1 MTVVSMS
8 YLLEAGV
15 HFGHQKRRWNPKM
28 KEYIYTSRDDIY
40 IIDLQKTV
48 KQIEEAYEAL
58 KKIAEKGGTV
68 LYVGTKK
75 QAVEAME
82 ENANR
87 TNMFFVNERWLG
99 GTLTNFRTIRNRIK
113 RLDEIEQMEEDGI
126 FEVLPKKEVAK
137 IKKEYEKLNRN
148 LRGIRNMK
156 KLPGAMIIVD
166 PRQEEIA
173 IKEARKL
180 KIPVFGIVDTNCDP
194 DMVDYV
200 IPANDDAVRSVK
212 LVIGALTNA
221 VAEVN
226 GNEIM
231 DCVSPED
238 QKKAAK
244 KEEAKEKQES
254 VKTEEVKEEKET
266 KEVKKETPKKETN
279 KEEVKEE
286 KPAKKETKKV
296 EKKEEKPAKKE
307 TKKVEKK
314 EEKEDLSS
322 KTLTELKAI
331 AKEKGVKGYSTMK
344 KADLVAALQ

>member
-48 KQIEEAYEAL
+48 KLIEEAYDAL
-58 KKIAEKGGTV
+58 KKIVEKGGTV

-113 RLDEIEQMEEDGI
+113 RLDEIEQMEEDGV

-137 IKKEYEKLNRN
+137 IKKEYDKLNRN

-156 KLPGAMIIVD
+156 KLPQAMIIVD
-166 PRQEEIA
+166 PREEEIA

-200 IPANDDAVRSVK
+200 IPANDDAVRAVK

-221 VAEVN
+221 IAEVN
-226 GNEIM
+226 GNELM

-238 QKKAAK
+238 QKKDAK
-244 KEEAKEKQES
+244 KEKEAE
-254 VKTEEVKEEKET
+254 TEEKVEEKKETVKKEEKMEET
-266 KEVKKETPKKETN
+266 
-279 KEEVKEE
+279 KEE

-296 EKKEEKPAKKE
+296 EKKEETKEEKPAKKE
-307 TKKVEKK
+307 SKKAEK
-314 EEKEDLSS
+314 KEDLSS

-331 AKEKGVKGYSTMK
+331 AKEKGLKGYSTMK
-344 KADLVAALQ
+344 KADLVAALK

>member
-48 KQIEEAYEAL
+48 KQIEEAYDAL

-113 RLDEIEQMEEDGI
+113 RLDEIEQMEEDGT
-126 FEVLPKKEVAK
+126 FNVLPKKEVAK

-156 KLPGAMIIVD
+156 KLPQAMIIVD

-173 IKEARKL
+173 IREARKL

-200 IPANDDAVRSVK
+200 IPANDDAVRAVK

-226 GNEIM
+226 GNELM

-238 QKKAAK
+238 QKKASK
-244 KEEAKEKQES
+244 KEEKEQQEEKEIKNEVKEEKKVS
-254 VKTEEVKEEKET
+254 KKEEKTEEVKE
-266 KEVKKETPKKETN
+266 VKKETSKKET
-279 KEEVKEE
+279 
-286 KPAKKETKKV
+286 
-296 EKKEEKPAKKE
+296 KKEEKPAKKE
-307 TKKVEKK
+307 TKKAEKK
-314 EEKEDLSS
+314 EVKEDLSS

-331 AKEKGVKGYSTMK
+331 AKEKGIKGYSTMK
-344 KADLVAALQ
+344 KADLVAALK

>member
-48 KQIEEAYEAL
+48 KLIEEAYDAL

-82 ENANR
+82 ENATR

-99 GTLTNFRTIRNRIK
+99 GTLTNFRTIRNRVK

-137 IKKEYEKLNRN
+137 IKKEYDKLNKN

-156 KLPGAMIIVD
+156 KLPQALIIVD
-166 PRQEEIA
+166 PREEEIA

-194 DMVDYV
+194 DLVDYV
-200 IPANDDAVRSVK
+200 IPANDDAVRAVK

-221 VAEVN
+221 IAEVN
-226 GNEIM
+226 GNELM

-238 QKKAAK
+238 QKKDSK
-244 KEEAKEKQES
+244 KEKQDVEEEI
-254 VKTEEVKEEKET
+254 KEVKEEK
-266 KEVKKETPKKETN
+266 KESKKVEKEEPKKTTKKEEK

-296 EKKEEKPAKKE
+296 
-307 TKKVEKK
+307 
-314 EEKEDLSS
+314 EKEDLSS

-331 AKEKGVKGYSTMK
+331 AKEKGLKGYSTMK
-344 KADLVAALQ
+344 KADLVAALK